1 MRHRKLSRRFSRTSS
16 HRMAMMRNL
25 AASLIEHEVVKTT
38 VEKGKELRRFVEPLI
53 TRAKEDTLHNRRQV
67 ISELHSKSAVSK
79 LFSDLGPRFS
89 ETNGGYLRVIKAG
102 FREGDK
108 ADICFVELTIR
119 KELEATEQVAEP
131 ENTPLEEPIVTEDA
145 LLDNKAEETIETEPA
160 EAETKETKP
169 KKAAA
174 KKTETKETKPKKA
187 AAKKTETKE
196 TKPKKAAAKK
206 TETKETKPKK
216 AADKKTE
223 TKETK
228 PKKAAAKKKK
238 PEKKEE
244 KKSWWSRFF

>member
-38 VEKGKELRRFVEPLI
+38 VEKGKELRRFLEPLI

-67 ISELHSKSAVSK
+67 ISQLHSKSAASK

-89 ETNGGYLRVIKAG
+89 ETKGGYLRVIKAG

-119 KELEATEQVAEP
+119 NESDISDQATDSENLVKEETNV
-131 ENTPLEEPIVTEDA
+131 VEDA
-145 LLDNKAEETIETEPA
+145 LVETIVEETKEEKPKK
-160 EAETKETKP
+160 AETKEEKP

-174 KKTETKETKPKKA
+174 KKTETKEEKPKKA

-196 TKPKKAAAKK
+196 EKPKKAAAKK
-206 TETKETKPKK
+206 TKTKETKPKK
-216 AADKKTE
+216 E
-223 TKETK
+223 
-228 PKKAAAKKKK
+228 
-238 PEKKEE
+238 EE

>member
-38 VEKGKELRRFVEPLI
+38 VEKGKELRRFLEPLI

-67 ISELHSKSAVSK
+67 ISQLHSKSAASK

-89 ETNGGYLRVIKAG
+89 ETKGGYLRVIKAG

-119 KELEATEQVAEP
+119 NESDISDQATDSENLVKEETNV
-131 ENTPLEEPIVTEDA
+131 VEDA
-145 LLDNKAEETIETEPA
+145 LVETVVE
-160 EAETKETKP
+160 ETKEEKP

-174 KKTETKETKPKKA
+174 KKTETKEEKPKKA

-196 TKPKKAAAKK
+196 EKPKKAAAKK
-206 TETKETKPKK
+206 TETKE
-216 AADKKTE
+216 E
-223 TKETK
+223 K
-228 PKKAAAKKKK
+228 PKKAAAKKTKTKEAKPKK
-238 PEKKEE
+238 EEE

>member
-1 MRHRKLSRRFSRTSS
+1 
-16 HRMAMMRNL
+16 MAMMRNL

-145 LLDNKAEETIETEPA
+145 LIDNKAEETKETEPA
-160 EAETKETKP
+160 EAETNETKP

-174 KKTETKETKPKKA
+174 
-187 AAKKTETKE
+187 
-196 TKPKKAAAKK
+196 
-206 TETKETKPKK
+206 
-216 AADKKTE
+216 KKTE

>member
-38 VEKGKELRRFVEPLI
+38 VEKGKELRRFLEPLI

-67 ISELHSKSAVSK
+67 ISQLHSKSAASK

-89 ETNGGYLRVIKAG
+89 ETKGGYLRVIKAG

-119 KELEATEQVAEP
+119 NESDISDQATDSENLLKEETNV
-131 ENTPLEEPIVTEDA
+131 VEDA
-145 LLDNKAEETIETEPA
+145 LVETVVE
-160 EAETKETKP
+160 ETKEEEP

-174 KKTETKETKPKKA
+174 KKTETKEEKPKKA
-187 AAKKTETKE
+187 AAKKTKTKE
-196 TKPKKAAAKK
+196 AKPKK
-206 TETKETKPKK
+206 E
-216 AADKKTE
+216 
-223 TKETK
+223 
-228 PKKAAAKKKK
+228 
-238 PEKKEE
+238 EE

>member
-38 VEKGKELRRFVEPLI
+38 VEKGKELRRFLEPLI

-67 ISELHSKSAVSK
+67 ISQLHSKSAASK

-89 ETNGGYLRVIKAG
+89 ETKGGYLRVIKAG

-119 KELEATEQVAEP
+119 NESDISDQATDSENLVKEETNV
-131 ENTPLEEPIVTEDA
+131 VEDA
-145 LLDNKAEETIETEPA
+145 LVETVVE
-160 EAETKETKP
+160 ETKEEKP

-174 KKTETKETKPKKA
+174 KKTETKEEKPKKA

-196 TKPKKAAAKK
+196 EKPKK
-206 TETKETKPKK
+206 E
-216 AADKKTE
+216 
-223 TKETK
+223 
-228 PKKAAAKKKK
+228 
-238 PEKKEE
+238 EE